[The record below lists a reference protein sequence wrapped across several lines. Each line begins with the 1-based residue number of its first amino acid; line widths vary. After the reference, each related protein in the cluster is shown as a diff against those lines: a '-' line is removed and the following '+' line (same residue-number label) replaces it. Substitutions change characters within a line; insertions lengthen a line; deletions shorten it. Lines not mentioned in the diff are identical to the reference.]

1 MIDRVF
7 GADDNK
13 GAGSCGRTMAGIDNP
28 AYEAPQNGSG
38 VPDMHETLSSF
49 PEQFGDGPRKPEIK
63 TEVPKESDGTTD
75 SLKCGWFWFRPL
87 YLQRFRTAKWALF
100 WLCWTGAIQGM
111 VVNGFVNVV
120 ITTIERR
127 FGLRSSQTGLIAGGY
142 DIASFLLLVPV
153 SYLGGRS
160 KASKPRCKLMPL

>member
-1 MIDRVF
+1 MPWICECVISLVDFTRV
-7 GADDNK
+7 
-13 GAGSCGRTMAGIDNP
+13 
-28 AYEAPQNGSG
+28 E
-38 VPDMHETLSSF
+38 LS
-49 PEQFGDGPRKPEIK
+49 
-63 TEVPKESDGTTD
+63 V
-75 SLKCGWFWFRPL
+75 
-87 YLQRFRTAKWALF
+87 
-100 WLCWTGAIQGM
+100 TGEDFSERYTYMFLSGM

-160 KASKPRCKLMPL
+160 KASKLRYVRIARPNETVVQWWTRWMG